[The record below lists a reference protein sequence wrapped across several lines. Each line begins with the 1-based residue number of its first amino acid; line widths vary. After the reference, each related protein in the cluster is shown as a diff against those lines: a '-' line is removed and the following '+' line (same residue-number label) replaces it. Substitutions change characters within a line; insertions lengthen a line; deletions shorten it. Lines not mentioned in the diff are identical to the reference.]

1 MPWAADR
8 TLTELGLS
16 VHEQCRIAVTATL
29 PDFLTLYPK
38 GHVQIVALGHPPEWQ
53 AQEGIVH
60 LVFTTRTGLPPLVR
74 AWIDHLAAHF
84 SNGDIFSP

>member
-1 MPWAADR
+1 MPHRRDGHIARFPDALSQGPCPDR
-8 TLTELGLS
+8 RGRS
-16 VHEQCRIAVTATL
+16 PWR
-29 PDFLTLYPK
+29 YPF
-38 GHVQIVALGHPPEWQ
+38 PEWH

>member
-1 MPWAADR
+1 MAG
-8 TLTELGLS
+8 TG
-16 VHEQCRIAVTATL
+16 
-29 PDFLTLYPK
+29 
-38 GHVQIVALGHPPEWQ
+38 
-53 AQEGIVH
+53 GIVH